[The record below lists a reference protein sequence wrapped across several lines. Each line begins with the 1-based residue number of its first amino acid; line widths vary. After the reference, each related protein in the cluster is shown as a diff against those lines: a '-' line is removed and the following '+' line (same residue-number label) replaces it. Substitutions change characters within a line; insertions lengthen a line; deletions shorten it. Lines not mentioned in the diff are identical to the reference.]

1 MSIFGLFDKVD
12 INEGVRKYKGSS
24 GGVLLDVRTPEEYA
38 SGHIPE
44 SINIPVDKIGRLTD
58 TVRDKNTEIYVYC
71 RSGARSHRAAYDL
84 KRLGYK
90 NAVNIGGI
98 LSYKGLLER

>member
-1 MSIFGLFDKVD
+1 MSNNLIYKQKKEGLSNTF
-12 INEGVRKYKGSS
+12 ETS
-24 GGVLLDVRTPEEYA
+24 LDVRTPEEYA